1 MLNNIKKNGVQSQ
14 LKIYAAPGD
23 KVILTY
29 NKNLSDEA
37 NLRNMIAMILEVG
50 PSNVS
55 KHCADFSVL
64 NVFDV
69 SRSDLSNVQLLIKA
83 LKAMGIRYID
93 EPKNGCVHIEIP
105 Q

>member
-1 MLNNIKKNGVQSQ
+1 M
-14 LKIYAAPGD
+14 
-23 KVILTY
+23 
-29 NKNLSDEA
+29 KNLSDEA
-37 NLRNMIAMILEVG
+37 NLRNMIAKILEVG

-69 SRSDLSNVQLLIKA
+69 SRSNLSSVKLLIKA
-83 LKAMGIRYID
+83 LKAVGIDYID
-93 EPKNGCVHIEIP
+93 EPQNGCVHIQIP